1 MLSERRMAQ
10 CGLCAATLVLVTTL
24 TIVYQGGAAQQPA
37 LQKNGQRAQA
47 GDKFQRPQP
56 KIAADRIASTGK

>member
-24 TIVYQGGAAQQPA
+24 TILYQGGAAHRAAPHQT
-37 LQKNGQRAQA
+37 GQRAQA
-47 GDKFQRPQP
+47 VDAFERPAV
-56 KIAADRIASTGK
+56 KLASHKLASTGK